1 MHAHEIEEHFAYLKD
16 GDSNS
21 LSSLASAA
29 GIKPEFL
36 SFKWVPLRAGQSRCR
51 CLQSSLCR
59 LTFWLCALFICV
71 LLFIARF
78 PKHYYRAHD
87 YDNNDKIDGLELMAL
102 ILNEKVGGHQQDA
115 LSPEATAQQMQLGSR
130 KKLLNFKVNSVIYFS
145 NFATFAEII
154 DRLLDE
160 EDLNRDGFLDFNEY
174 SNARARLA
182 EKH

>member
-1 MHAHEIEEHFAYLKD
+1 MTKFLLICTILTTIFARSTFAHEGHGDRPKDGLLDSFKDKILTEGANSVFDWVFGDPDDAAMHAHEIEEHFAYLKD

-36 SFKWVPLRAGQSRCR
+36 SFK
-51 CLQSSLCR
+51 
-59 LTFWLCALFICV
+59 
-71 LLFIARF
+71 
-78 PKHYYRAHD
+78 AHD

-102 ILNEKVGGHQQDA
+102 ILTEKVGGHQQDA
-115 LSPEATAQQMQLGSR
+115 LSPEATAQQMQLGSQ
-130 KKLLNFKVNSVIYFS
+130 
-145 NFATFAEII
+145 II